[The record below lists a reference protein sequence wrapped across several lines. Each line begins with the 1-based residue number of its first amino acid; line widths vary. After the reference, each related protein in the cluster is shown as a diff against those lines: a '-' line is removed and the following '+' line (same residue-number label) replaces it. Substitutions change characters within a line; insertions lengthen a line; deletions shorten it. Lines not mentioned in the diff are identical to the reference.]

1 MILAFL
7 SLLCLP
13 KISEYEVHREV
24 QMSDYNVSL
33 NALYLLPRS
42 KVTGYAQ
49 DLVGSQGGWMYG
61 MSPVSQHGNLKYFL
75 SLFLLNDC
83 FIPSKNSCPKITMS
97 GDSKNCRK
105 HCLNTCMLK
114 CIITLMLLM
123 SGNVQPNPGPG
134 TDMISLHSCRFSK

>member
-114 CIITLMLLM
+114 CIITLE
-123 SGNVQPNPGPG
+123 GYNPPFVLSNQLYCG
-134 TDMISLHSCRFSK
+134 IYYKCF

>member
-1 MILAFL
+1 MASMILAFL

-61 MSPVSQHGNLKYFL
+61 M
-75 SLFLLNDC
+75 
-83 FIPSKNSCPKITMS
+83 
-97 GDSKNCRK
+97 
-105 HCLNTCMLK
+105 TCMVYGFTTWKLEIFFK
-114 CIITLMLLM
+114 P
-123 SGNVQPNPGPG
+123 VP
-134 TDMISLHSCRFSK
+134 FK